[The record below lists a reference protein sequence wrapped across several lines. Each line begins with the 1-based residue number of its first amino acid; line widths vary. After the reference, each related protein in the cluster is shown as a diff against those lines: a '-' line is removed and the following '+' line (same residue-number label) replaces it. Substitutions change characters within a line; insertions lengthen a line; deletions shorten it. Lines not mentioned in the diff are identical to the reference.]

1 MHGNSVPGVID
12 VLVRRLIIQELKSSA
27 ASDTCSMVRKQ
38 RRSICSIYKL
48 IRRRCNGT
56 HRWYGCRRVVRKCGK
71 REHILIKHYI
81 TRYVN
86 AVGRNM

>member
-1 MHGNSVPGVID
+1 MHGTGVLD
-12 VLVRRLIIQELKSSA
+12 VIHVRVRRLIIQELKSSA

-38 RRSICSIYKL
+38 RWSICSIYKL

-71 REHILIKHYI
+71 REHILIKYYV

-86 AVGRNM
+86 AVGGNM